1 MANEITLEPRL
12 VGKITG
18 QFFVPSYQRGY
29 RWGVEEV
36 TRLLDDVYSIS
47 TSTDN
52 KNYCLQPIVV
62 RRLSD
67 GSFELIDGQQRL
79 TTIYL
84 IYKYMHKAGGR
95 LIPEAKF
102 KLSYETRPES
112 ANYLDNLDEGLKDNN
127 IDFWHINQ
135 AYETIRAWFE
145 KQEGVSAYL
154 EISTYFEKNVRVI
167 WYEVGPE
174 EDSIS
179 LFTRLNI
186 GKIPLTSAELVKA
199 MFLSED
205 NYKKDF
211 LQLNAPKKDALSQED
226 IDELVRRRQEEIAFQ
241 WDSIEQELHNKS
253 LWFFLTNSNIDEYQT
268 RIDLVLDLISKKPA
282 NSRETYFTF
291 FAIEAFQ
298 QNEPLEDVWKRI
310 RRSFLTLKDWHDNH
324 ELYHKIGYLIA
335 SGAEPLSKLFLEAQ
349 NRKKDEF
356 AAYLDTRIKASVFS
370 TQNYATLTFE
380 KSTDKSKISRLLLLF
395 NVESVRKNGEQT
407 QWFPFDKYKDSTK
420 GTVRWSLEHIHAQ
433 VSKSM
438 TQENNKEWLKLH
450 AQSIRD
456 LAEGSSEKE
465 SRLALANE
473 MEELAAR
480 PRLEGTD
487 FDAILTRAYDVLNAD
502 NGVEYIH
509 TISNLALLN
518 TSTNAALNN
527 SAFDVKRN
535 DIIKMDMQGKFIP
548 FCTKMAFLKYYTES
562 GKNQLH
568 FWGYEDRIAYV
579 GRMNEVLRNYLP
591 APITLESRD

>member
-1 MANEITLEPRL
+1 MANNEITLEPRL
-12 VGKITG
+12 VGKIAG

-47 TSTDN
+47 TSNDN

-62 RRLSD
+62 RRLND

-84 IYKYMHKAGGR
+84 IYKYLHENHLPK
-95 LIPEAKF
+95 AKF
-102 KLSYETRPES
+102 KLSYETRPDS
-112 ANYLDNLDEGLKDNN
+112 AKYLDELDKGLKDSN
-127 IDFWHINQ
+127 IDFYFINQ
-135 AYETIRAWFE
+135 AYETIKTWFK
-145 KQEGVSAYL
+145 KQDNFSTHF
-154 EISTYFEKNVRVI
+154 EIFTYFEKNVRVI

-199 MFLSED
+199 KFLSED

-211 LQLNAPKKDALSQED
+211 LRLNINKKTPLIAED
-226 IDELVRRRQEEIAFQ
+226 INNLVRRRQEEIAFQ
-241 WDSIEQELHNKS
+241 WDNIEQELHNES
-253 LWFFLTNSNIDEYQT
+253 LWFFLTNSSKDLYQT

-282 NSRETYFTF
+282 NSRETYYTF
-291 FAIEAFQ
+291 FAIEELQ
-298 QNEPLEDVWKRI
+298 QKEPLEDVWKKI

-335 SGAEPLSKLFLEAQ
+335 SGAESLSKLFQESQ
-349 NRKKDEF
+349 DKKKDEF
-356 AAYLDTRIKASVFS
+356 ATFLDSRIKASISS
-370 TQNYATLTFE
+370 TQNYATLTFDRPA
-380 KSTDKSKISRLLLLF
+380 DKSKISRLLLLF
-395 NVESVRKNGEQT
+395 NVESVRQNGEQT

-450 AQSIRD
+450 AQSIRE
-456 LAEGSSEKE
+456 LAENSSEKD
-465 SRLALANE
+465 SRLALADE

-480 PRLEGTD
+480 PRLEGSD

-502 NGVEYIH
+502 NSVEYIH

-518 TSTNAALNN
+518 TSANAALNN

-535 DIIKMDMQGKFIP
+535 YIIKMDMQGKFIP

-579 GRMNEVLRNYLP
+579 GRMNEVLKNYLP